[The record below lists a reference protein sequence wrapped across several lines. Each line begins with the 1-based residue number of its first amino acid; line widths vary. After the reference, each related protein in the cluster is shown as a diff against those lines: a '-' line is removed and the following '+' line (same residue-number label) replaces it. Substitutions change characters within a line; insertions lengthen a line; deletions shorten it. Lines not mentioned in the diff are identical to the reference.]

1 MMVLCLSPIRC
12 FWGLDIPSSPLSCL
26 GGDQVFQKI
35 EMSLGSGGDL
45 VGGRG
50 WEAVLMFGET
60 AACLVGSRELAVGK
74 TRAGRRT
81 PGQLQKEPAPSALA
95 PGPFSFRSS
104 PMEVQPPVSPQ
115 QSECNPVGA
124 LQVRRI
130 LVSHSCLPACLCLSP
145 GLWRKLIGG
154 GYPVLR
160 AFPTHL
166 PLLLL

>member
-1 MMVLCLSPIRC
+1 MVLCLSPIRC

-124 LQVRRI
+124 LQVRHI

-145 GLWRKLIGG
+145 GLTFWKI
-154 GYPVLR
+154 P
-160 AFPTHL
+160 
-166 PLLLL
+166 